1 MTSKYRVYYIG
12 KTDGENDLAGIEVNS
27 YIFSDLETANKYLT
41 NSFDSIEQYFMVKDY
56 DIQESL
62 DLYQDKFNDEY
73 YEKCMQ

>member
-1 MTSKYRVYYIG
+1 MTSKYRVYFIG
-12 KTDGENDLAGIEVNS
+12 KTDGENDLAGTEVKS